1 VLLRALILVTLVVAA
16 AIAVN
21 VSLLS
26 LATAGHEPVGR
37 LSPVAARTAP
47 SQQPALRPAP
57 APPQPDD
64 DEHDDADD

>member
-1 VLLRALILVTLVVAA
+1 MLVRALILVTLVVAA

-26 LATAGHEPVGR
+26 LATASHEPVGR

-47 SQQPALRPAP
+47 AQRPALHPAP
-57 APPQPDD
+57 APARPDD
-64 DEHDDADD
+64 DETEDADD